1 MNQVDTAFSKEL
13 AKYGASDFAACYNC
27 GNCTAVCDL
36 TEKRANFPRMFIR
49 FGMLG
54 LKKDILKSR
63 EVWLCYA
70 CGECTKACPRQA
82 GPAPYMA
89 AIRRYAIASYEP
101 TGLTKLLFKSNPFA
115 ILFTVALAV
124 LLGFFLFTLKP
135 DHDVSRWIF
144 NWMPFDVIHDLGMII
159 FSLTGLALVIGIIN
173 MMRHLYSGNEKPVFE
188 WKKVPGAFHY
198 VLDEMAL
205 LKRYRNCGDEEE
217 DFWVGKPEWQHPWF
231 VHWSIMWGFIGLLVA
246 TILDLLLK
254 DPALAIWWPSRI
266 LGTLAGLLM
275 MYGTSMAIYY
285 RSKKVTKAYTE
296 TQFSDW
302 MFLVFLWVA
311 GFTGFWLEVAVALG
325 GHTVIN
331 QVIFVIHT
339 IISMELV
346 ILFAFS
352 KFAHAIY
359 RPVALFSYY
368 FVKS

>member
-27 GNCTAVCDL
+27 GNCTAVCNL
-36 TEKRANFPRMFIR
+36 TEKQANFPRMFIR
-49 FGMLG
+49 YGVLG

-63 EVWLCYA
+63 EVWLCYS

-89 AIRRYAIASYEP
+89 AIRRYAIAGYEP

-115 ILFTVALAV
+115 IVFTLVLAV

-135 DHDVSRWIF
+135 IHEVSRWIF

-159 FSLTGLALVIGIIN
+159 FGLTGLALVIGVVN
-173 MMRHLYSGNEKPVFE
+173 MLRHLYLGKEKPVFV
-188 WKKVPGAFHY
+188 WKKVPGAIRY
-198 VLDEMAL
+198 VLNEMAL
-205 LKRYRNCGDEEE
+205 MQRYRNCDDDDE
-217 DFWVGKPEWQHPWF
+217 DFWEQKPEWQHPWF
-231 VHWSIMWGFIGLLVA
+231 IHWSIMWGFIGLLVA
-246 TILDLLLK
+246 TILDFIFK
-254 DPALAIWWPSRI
+254 DPALSIWWPSRI

-275 MYGTSMAIYY
+275 MYGTSMAMWY
-285 RSKKVTKAYTE
+285 RIKKVTKTYEE
-296 TQFSDW
+296 THFSDW
-302 MFLVFLWVA
+302 MFLVFLWIA
-311 GFTGFWLEVAVALG
+311 GFTGFWLEVVVAIS
-325 GHTVIN
+325 GHSILN